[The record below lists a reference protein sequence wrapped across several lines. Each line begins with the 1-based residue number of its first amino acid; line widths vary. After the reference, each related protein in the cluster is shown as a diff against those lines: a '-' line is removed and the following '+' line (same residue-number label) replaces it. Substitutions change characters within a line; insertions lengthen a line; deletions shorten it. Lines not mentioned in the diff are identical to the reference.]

1 MHFSWN
7 ENSYIV
13 LNSLWVLGRLGMW
26 ASQLKH
32 SSNIFYICQWIVAFF
47 SYRSFCW
54 GFLIFSATLVH
65 LFLSFYS
72 PHICCVT
79 TDICKTEKRASAQVT
94 HPFCLSLYCHSQVY
108 ISKERQNLFLPRDQ
122 LSCLNLSWRS
132 TWEHLAH
139 FQLLL
144 QNARSCV
151 VAASSL
157 WTPETSHHIPDHVR
171 CLYWGNKTE
180 QTESAMPG
188 EGTGAASGGNQLLL
202 QLAWLLPYQTWK
214 QQSVT
219 KGEH

>member
-1 MHFSWN
+1 MF
-7 ENSYIV
+7 
-13 LNSLWVLGRLGMW
+13 
-26 ASQLKH
+26 
-32 SSNIFYICQWIVAFF
+32 
-47 SYRSFCW
+47 
-54 GFLIFSATLVH
+54 FSATLVH
-65 LFLSFYS
+65 LFLSFCS

-139 FQLLL
+139 LQLLL

-157 WTPETSHHIPDHVR
+157 QTPETSHHIPGHVR

-180 QTESAMPG
+180 QTESAMAG
-188 EGTGAASGGNQLLL
+188 EGTGAASGGNSFCCSLHGYCL
-202 QLAWLLPYQTWK
+202 
-214 QQSVT
+214 T
-219 KGEH
+219 KPGSSNLSPRESTRDKPSKK